1 MPNACMPITLSN
13 ELLGEKHTSWLSR
26 VKSEFQVLCG
36 MMEWTQSSLSAL
48 LIALAHS
55 ETWSAWL
62 TPSSQWFC
70 KCLKKVVQI
79 SHGSSMHFFSSLVF
93 ISFLTTSHIAENIKL
108 LSNKSTKSSAVS
120 VKGPAKRITL
130 AKNVTGRLHRGGQN
144 RPIRIT
150 SFVFLKL
157 FIPRYASASGLH
169 LGIEVLP
176 TDISLHTLE
185 YIEEQGPMSSY
196 KQFLTNVW
204 ISDLKQEHSHFLF
217 ACLSISFFNSHFP
230 WKLNLAEN

>member
-1 MPNACMPITLSN
+1 
-13 ELLGEKHTSWLSR
+13 
-26 VKSEFQVLCG
+26 
-36 MMEWTQSSLSAL
+36 
-48 LIALAHS
+48 
-55 ETWSAWL
+55 
-62 TPSSQWFC
+62 
-70 KCLKKVVQI
+70 
-79 SHGSSMHFFSSLVF
+79 MHLFSSLVF

-144 RPIRIT
+144 MPIRIT

-196 KQFLTNVW
+196 KQFLINVW